1 MSVEPRAE
9 HSPYIYGLHEAGGE
23 RLMTE
28 SGRPGWVLEMA
39 AIGHEP
45 DNVPAADYTS
55 LVRQGLRVIVR
66 INHGFGSTGTIPRPQ
81 L

>member
-9 HSPYIYGLHEAGGE
+9 HFPPYIYGLHEAGGE

-39 AIGHEP
+39 AIGREP

-55 LVRQGLRVIVR
+55 LVRQGCA
-66 INHGFGSTGTIPRPQ
+66 
-81 L
+81 